1 MVIVLELQF
10 MSYTHNCDW
19 LLGGAYIL
27 HEPRGTNIGGGA
39 RAPWA
44 PRCRRLWAPD
54 QLKIHVTHCLHFYYH
69 CETVYLYQ
77 FPPFLRCIPSDAHK
91 CKHFNSLSTTSFQV
105 FLTSTS
111 RSCTFYL
118 ISKASYRVTLILET
132 CPYHLNMF
140 YHNVE
145 IIFYL
150 PQNPTYLSVRLA
162 KKCKKNVLAATL
174 HNAWGMRLAEV
185 CCDCFHVTLCLF
197 CVAEGGRVHPV
208 LPWQH
213 VGNHS
218 NAMQHELHWW

>member
-1 MVIVLELQF
+1 
-10 MSYTHNCDW
+10 MSP
-19 LLGGAYIL
+19 GEQIL
-27 HEPRGTNIGGGA
+27 GGGA

-162 KKCKKNVLAATL
+162 KKCKKMFWPQPCTMREGRGWLKFAVTVFTLLSACSVLLKVEECIQYCHGNMSAIIATPCNMNCIDDSL
-174 HNAWGMRLAEV
+174 
-185 CCDCFHVTLCLF
+185 VTRWVDF
-197 CVAEGGRVHPV
+197 
-208 LPWQH
+208 
-213 VGNHS
+213 S
-218 NAMQHELHWW
+218 DM